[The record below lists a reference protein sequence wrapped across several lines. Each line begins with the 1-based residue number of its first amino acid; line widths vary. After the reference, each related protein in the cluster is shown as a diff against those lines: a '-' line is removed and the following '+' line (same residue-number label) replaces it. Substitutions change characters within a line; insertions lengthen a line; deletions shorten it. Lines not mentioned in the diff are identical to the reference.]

1 MKFFLKKL
9 CMFMLLLFVADFAVG
24 KVFDVFRI
32 HAKGGSTYQNEYI
45 ANKCITDILIL
56 GSSRASHHYD
66 PSVISG
72 GLGFSC
78 YNAGKD
84 GCGMILDYAR
94 FAMIAERRYPKVVIC
109 DIAPNFDY
117 IVEKGKDYT
126 KYIGQLKPYYE
137 KEVVREVMDG
147 ASTAENNIFL
157 RLSHVYRYNSR
168 IMPLIVDSLVSRG
181 NTKPDGYL
189 PLFGVM
195 ETESSSKN
203 NGKKDDYQI
212 DSVKFFFF
220 EKLVQECK
228 KNGVTLIFA
237 VSPIYRGELSESYR
251 PAMELAQ
258 KYNIPFWNCI
268 NVEGISDDNKLFQD
282 MTHMNKDGAKVY
294 SEMIAMKLKNIVGN
308 QM

>member
-1 MKFFLKKL
+1 MKSFLKKL
-9 CMFMLLLFVADFAVG
+9 CIFMLLLFVADFAVG

-147 ASTAENNIFL
+147 ASTVENNMFL
-157 RLSHVYRYNSR
+157 RLSHAYRYNSR
-168 IMPLIVDSLVSRG
+168 ILPLLVDSLAINSSFTNRG
-181 NTKPDGYL
+181 LVRLDGFAPL
-189 PLFGVM
+189 PGVM
-195 ETESSSKN
+195 KVDKIIS
-203 NGKKDDYQI
+203 
-212 DSVKFFFF
+212 
-220 EKLVQECK
+220 
-228 KNGVTLIFA
+228 
-237 VSPIYRGELSESYR
+237 
-251 PAMELAQ
+251 
-258 KYNIPFWNCI
+258 
-268 NVEGISDDNKLFQD
+268 NVHSD
-282 MTHMNKDGAKVY
+282 
-294 SEMIAMKLKNIVGN
+294 
-308 QM
+308 